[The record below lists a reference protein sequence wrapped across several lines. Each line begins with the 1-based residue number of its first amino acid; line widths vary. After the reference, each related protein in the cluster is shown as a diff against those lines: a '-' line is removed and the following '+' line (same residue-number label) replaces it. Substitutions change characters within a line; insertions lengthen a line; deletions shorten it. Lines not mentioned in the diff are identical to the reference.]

1 MFVQKYFV
9 DRNMRS
15 KLIDTISAINNE
27 FNSTVLRYGCGV
39 YYEGSPQEVTVV
51 GIDEDKVKYLNKKIW
66 GF

>member
-15 KLIDTISAINNE
+15 KLIDTITDINNE

-39 YYEGSPQEVTVV
+39 CYEGSPQEVTVV
-51 GIDEDKVKYLNKKIW
+51 GIDEDKVHYLNQKIW